1 MRTTYV
7 VTGASRGIGLTIVED
22 LVRRQSALCLQASSL
37 HGSYQVKYEANY
49 VIAAVRDRSAQ
60 SMQDLRAK
68 YSVDRFQIVHLDL
81 ADPSSIRSAAAHA
94 NDCLTG
100 SLDYLI
106 HCAGVSLEDLTPF
119 ENV

>member
-68 YSVDRFQIVHLDL
+68 YSVDRLQIVHLDL
-81 ADPSSIRSAAAHA
+81 ADPSSIRTAAAHA